1 MGCLWIPANS
11 SKKEKEI
18 EIGEISREISRIGI
32 QMGEIMEEEDSGEV
46 KVDLEEV
53 GEVGKHLSYGKSRK
67 SSNLLKNFNKVDN

>member
-32 QMGEIMEEEDSGEV
+32 QMGRIREEEASGEV
-46 KVDLEEV
+46 EVDLEQV

-67 SSNLLKNFNKVDN
+67 SCNLLKNFNKVDN

>member
-11 SKKEKEI
+11 FKKEKEI
-18 EIGEISREISRIGI
+18 EIGEISREISRM

-46 KVDLEEV
+46 EVDLEEV
-53 GEVGKHLSYGKSRK
+53 GEGGKHLSYGKSRK